1 MNTAEW
7 KRSIKCGLMLT
18 SVPFILAA
26 CGNDD
31 SDSPDTD
38 DPDSEQTDS
47 NGSGEVVE
55 LEFWSFWGS
64 GTRRETIEAI
74 IEDFN
79 AENENIEVEHVYQP
93 WGDIWTKSLAAIA
106 GGNAPDV
113 IVQDINSVRQRAEA
127 QQATN
132 LEQFIEDDSFSEN
145 FYPQLWDT
153 VIYEEE
159 TYAVPFNTDT
169 QVIFYNKDA
178 FEEAGLDPESPPT
191 TWAEL
196 EEAARALDIESGDGY
211 EQIGFY
217 PRWNIGPDVWALN
230 ADEGV
235 SWFDEEGNV
244 TINTPEKVEALE
256 WMMEWQDYYGR
267 DTINQYEAEFGSG
280 VADPFISGLVAMRGQ
295 NLNYYTNLREN
306 APEDLD
312 FGVFRLPEFEEGTGH
327 WTWGGGFV
335 LEIPENTD
343 HPEES
348 FEFIQYLTSTEVQ
361 ERFGMNSFDIM
372 ANVEAN
378 ENLTSHSEL
387 EERGQEMYQMA
398 AESLETTVI
407 TPVPLT
413 APDYIPLINTQIDA
427 AFSGELSAQEA
438 LDAAQESV
446 ENLVDQN

>member
-1 MNTAEW
+1 MLS
-7 KRSIKCGLMLT
+7 SIPL
-18 SVPFILAA
+18 VLAA
-26 CGNDD
+26 CADD
-31 SDSPDTD
+31 TESDT
-38 DPDSEQTDS
+38 T
-47 NGSGEVVE
+47 SGEDPSANDTGDSGNGGEVAE

-64 GTRRETIEAI
+64 GSRRETIEAI

-79 AENENIEVEHVYQP
+79 SEHDNINVEHVYQP
-93 WGDIWTKSLAAIA
+93 WGDIWTKALAAIA

-127 QQATN
+127 EQATN
-132 LEQFIEDDSFSEN
+132 LEEYIEDESFSEK

-153 VIYEEE
+153 VLYEDEA
-159 TYAVPFNTDT
+159 YGVPFNTDT

-178 FEEAGLDPESPPT
+178 FEEAGLDPENPPA

-196 EEAARALDIESGDGY
+196 EDAARALDIESGDGY

-217 PRWNIGPDVWALN
+217 PRWNIGPDVWTLN

-235 SWFDEEGNV
+235 SWFDDEGNV
-244 TINTPEKVEALE
+244 EINTPEKVAALE
-256 WMMEWQDYYGR
+256 WMLEWQDYYGR

-295 NLNYYTNLREN
+295 NLNYYVNLQEN
-306 APEDLD
+306 APDDLD
-312 FGVFRLPEFEEGTGH
+312 FGVFRLPEYEEGSGH

-343 HPEES
+343 NPEES
-348 FEFIQYLTSTEVQ
+348 FEFIKYLTSTEVQ

-372 ANVEAN
+372 ANIEAN
-378 ENLTSHSEL
+378 ENLTTHPEL
-387 EERGQEMYQMA
+387 GERGLEMYQMA
-398 AESLETTVI
+398 EKSLEKTVI

-413 APDYIPLINTQIDA
+413 APDYIPLVNTQIDA
-427 AFSGELSAQEA
+427 AFLGELTAQEA

-446 ENLVDQN
+446 ENLVEQNQ